1 MTEKEFELQQKIIR
15 TLRKRF
21 ADEHIDLEPGDS
33 ELALCSTMNIVAG
46 ELALP
51 LRFEIVWSCEEC
63 WIFSRIKWFWDVYL
77 GNFTCLSADWVADT
91 VWNMIQERNR
101 LQYIAD
107 RWNNPDLIDPYLIEW

>member
-15 TLRKRF
+15 TIRKRF

-33 ELALCSTMNIVAG
+33 ELALCSTINIVAD
-46 ELALP
+46 ELELP

-77 GNFTCLSADWVADT
+77 WKFTCLSADWVATT
-91 VWNMIQERNR
+91 VWNMIQEHNR

-107 RWNNPDLIDPYLIEW
+107 RWNNPDLIEW